1 MKQARSLLFAIA
13 CAAWAATSA
22 LAEDRAA
29 CDAILGKWW
38 FPKRN
43 GQMEIRCDKDVYS
56 AKVIAYDKKD
66 ALDKNNPD
74 PALRERPFV
83 GVEMLKDFKYDAKKQ
98 TWAGGTIYDGDSG
111 KTYKCA
117 LWFKDGDTSRL
128 NARGYVGISVL
139 GRTEVFARVTESEE
153 KAKEEEAKGDEKKP
167 GQ

>member
-1 MKQARSLLFAIA
+1 MKIA
-13 CAAWAATSA
+13 KSFLIAVVCMASAVTAAAA
-22 LAEDRAA
+22 AEDRTA
-29 CDAILGKWW
+29 CDAVLGKWW
-38 FPKRN
+38 FPKQN

-56 AKVIAYDKKD
+56 GKVIAYEKEG

-98 TWAGGTIYDGDSG
+98 QWSSGTIYDGDSG
-111 KTYKCA
+111 KTYKCT

-139 GRTEVFARVTESEE
+139 GRTEVFTRVTESEE
-153 KAKEEEAKGDEKKP
+153 KARDKEKADDKKAD
-167 GQ
+167 